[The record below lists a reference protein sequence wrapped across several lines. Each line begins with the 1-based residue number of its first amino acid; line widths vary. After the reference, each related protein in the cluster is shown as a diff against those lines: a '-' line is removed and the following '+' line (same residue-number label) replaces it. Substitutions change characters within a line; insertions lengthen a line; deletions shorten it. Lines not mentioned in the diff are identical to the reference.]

1 MVFNYFKLAFRN
13 AFPVTG
19 VFLVMVFAYLMFIS
33 SIQLA
38 LFSHSN
44 WRLLAM
50 ISSILILVVLSFH
63 YHYSADNI
71 RKIAILKLYGAGI
84 LNISIYTFFEMNLY
98 TLIAFTTSIVAI
110 DLCGHVQILENIY
123 RPVSKEMLMLFVVV
137 LVFNILLSIPIAIL
151 QSNSAN
157 PNFLRIK

>member
-13 AFPVTG
+13 AFPVTRI
-19 VFLVMVFAYLMFIS
+19 FLVMVFAYLMFIS
-33 SIQLA
+33 SIQLT
-38 LFSHSN
+38 LFSHSD

-63 YHYSADNI
+63 YHYSSDNI

-98 TLIAFTTSIVAI
+98 TLIAFTTSIVVI
-110 DLCGHVQILENIY
+110 DLCGHVQILENVY
-123 RPVSKEMLMLFVVV
+123 RPVSKEMLMLFITL
-137 LVFNILLSIPIAIL
+137 LVFNILLSIPIAIM
-151 QSNSAN
+151 QSNFAT